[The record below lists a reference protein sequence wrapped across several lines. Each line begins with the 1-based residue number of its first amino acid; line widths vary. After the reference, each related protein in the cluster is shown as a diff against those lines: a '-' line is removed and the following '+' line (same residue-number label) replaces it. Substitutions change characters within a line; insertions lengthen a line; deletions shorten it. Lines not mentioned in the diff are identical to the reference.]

1 MIKIKT
7 QLQQICLTV
16 ASALVLSACGG
27 SNNNNQ
33 SSETTPTNP
42 SSPTTP
48 TTPTQI
54 ECVNGI
60 PKNLKT
66 AGSGFFN
73 EEIFSLESDA
83 NDQGKDSLVF
93 YTNTIIDSVVY
104 QNLTTFI
111 KNGPSKYDITNYTPY
126 MLTRSRLNTSF
137 KQSFTSSGFPIGYMI
152 SQDQNSE
159 LLNQFNDQ
167 CTINTENQI
176 KAHLKQIDI
185 SGMTVS
191 DLFKYYEYPKS
202 GNPERYL
209 ASNIANI
216 LDNNDTDSL
225 NKLLQDKTKFPAGAK
240 IAYYDQ
246 SFTLSDNFGFSDD
259 NVTTYETLDE
269 FKIAIKL
276 PSGYVWK
283 NDQFAGLNVVY
294 PINSSTNKVYPFTNG
309 LSAIEMNG
317 KIYESDLIPE
327 GDLIKIQMDPSE
339 TNVDMSET
347 FFNKIAMQT
356 FAEAV
361 NKAQQ

>member
-1 MIKIKT
+1 MYPKKLSKLTIMILISFS
-7 QLQQICLTV
+7 LT
-16 ASALVLSACGG
+16 ACGDG
-27 SNNNNQ
+27 SSSDNQAQ
-33 SSETTPTNP
+33 SSTNLPTAK
-42 SSPTTP
+42 
-48 TTPTQI
+48 I

-66 AGSGFFN
+66 AGSGLFN
-73 EEIFSLESDA
+73 EEIFSLESDV

-93 YTNTIIDSVVY
+93 YTNTIIDSVIY

-137 KQSFTSSGFPIGYMI
+137 KQSLTNIGFPIGYMI
-152 SQDQNSE
+152 SQDQNSA
-159 LLNQFNDQ
+159 LLNQFNDL
-167 CTINTENQI
+167 CTINPENQFQ
-176 KAHLKQIDI
+176 AHLKQIDI

-191 DLFKYYEYPKS
+191 DLFKYYEYPIS

-209 ASNIANI
+209 ASNIAYI
-216 LDNNDTDSL
+216 LKNNRSDSL

-240 IAYYDQ
+240 IAYYDE
-246 SFTLSDNFGFSDD
+246 SLTLSDNFGFSDD
-259 NVTTYETLDE
+259 DVTTYKTLDE

-294 PINSSTNKVYPFTNG
+294 PINSTTNKVYPFTNG

-327 GDLIKIQMDPSE
+327 GDLIKIRMDPSE
-339 TNVDMSET
+339 INVDMSET
-347 FFNKIAMQT
+347 FFNKIAMQI

-361 NKAQQ
+361 NKAL